1 MTKTTSF
8 TLFTLPERKI
18 MNFPHSTIVELPDF
32 DIEFPDEYIDEFLND
47 REPTEAELK
56 RADRILGMDDSTVG
70 YESYDEWQGRESL
83 EYIEEDWAL

>member
-8 TLFTLPERKI
+8 TLSTLPERKI
-18 MNFPHSTIVELPDF
+18 MNFPHSTILELPDF
-32 DIEFPDEYIDEFLND
+32 DIEFPDEYIDD
-47 REPTEAELK
+47 SEPTEAELK

-70 YESYDEWQGRESL
+70 FESYDEWQGRESL

>member
-8 TLFTLPERKI
+8 TLSTLPERKI

-47 REPTEAELK
+47 SEPTEAELK
-56 RADRILGMDDSTVG
+56 RADRILDMDDSTVG
-70 YESYDEWQGRESL
+70 FQSYDEWQGRESL